1 MRNVDQGG
9 TILVVCDD
17 TMICDDIMMILSSEE
32 RLSIHHASVEQ
43 DTMQIASEVHADIVI
58 FPAKAMEANK
68 AHPCNETKENDDYL
82 LSPLWLLLSDGM
94 GAGQIATCLEQGADD
109 YIEKDVCSEILLPKI
124 RSLLCKRRLRQR
136 LWKEE
141 NRLAEANTLLQK
153 NFKELTSIL
162 LRIIEVRVPGASD
175 RSEMAKAIADFCAQR
190 LGFHEERKKQI
201 IFAALLHEIGKI
213 GLPDEV
219 VSKHQCTIGASFV
232 TVFQQYVTVGSMVI
246 STITG
251 YREAAEAVYHQL
263 ENYDGSGFPG
273 ELMGEEIPIGARILR
288 AIVLQEELEAQGYP
302 IEGIIDRVRSSM
314 HSVLDQ
320 NIANL
325 LIEFLS
331 NQGQKVGPKEIKLP
345 IDELTSGM
353 IIAKDV
359 YAASGIKLMPKGI
372 QLMEKTLALLH
383 ERNETDPIIGGV
395 YVLSDTYSIK

>member
-1 MRNVDQGG
+1 
-9 TILVVCDD
+9 VVCDEARA
-17 TMICDDIMMILSSEE
+17 CDDILMILSNDE
-32 RLSIHHASVEQ
+32 RLNVHHVSVDQ
-43 DTMQIASEVHADIVI
+43 NVMQIASESETDIVI
-58 FPAKAMEANK
+58 FPAKAMGAYQV
-68 AHPCNETKENDDYL
+68 HPCNKTKENNDYL
-82 LSPLWLLLSDGM
+82 LSPLLLLLSDGM
-94 GAGQIATCLEQGADD
+94 DAGQIAECLEQGADD
-109 YIEKDVCSEILLPKI
+109 YIERDVCGEILLPKI
-124 RSLLCKRRLRQR
+124 RSLLCKRRLRQN

-141 NRLAEANTLLQK
+141 NRLAEVNILLQK

-162 LRIIEVRVPGASD
+162 LRILEVRVPGASD
-175 RSEMAKAIADFCAQR
+175 RSEMAKAFADFCGQR

-219 VSKHQCTIGASFV
+219 VSKHQCTIGASFI

-251 YREAAEAVYHQL
+251 YREAAEAVHHQL

-288 AIVLQEELEAQGYP
+288 AIVFQEELEAQGYP
-302 IEGIIDRVRSSM
+302 IDSIIDHVRSSM
-314 HSVLDQ
+314 HSALDQ

-331 NQGQKVGPKEIKLP
+331 NRSQKVGPKEIKLP
-345 IDELTSGM
+345 VDELTAGM

-395 YVLSDTYSIK
+395 YVLADTYSNK